1 MLIVLS
7 SVAML
12 VTMYIMITKLE
23 HQLLPS
29 GCDQFSPSEL
39 SWFIFGAL
47 VKQGSSL
54 APSADVARSVTWELG
69 KGLFFFS
76 SVTLPNGL

>member
-7 SVAML
+7 SVVML
-12 VTMYIMITKLE
+12 VTMYIMITKFE

-54 APSADVARSVTWELG
+54 APSADVARSG
-69 KGLFFFS
+69 KGPFLFS